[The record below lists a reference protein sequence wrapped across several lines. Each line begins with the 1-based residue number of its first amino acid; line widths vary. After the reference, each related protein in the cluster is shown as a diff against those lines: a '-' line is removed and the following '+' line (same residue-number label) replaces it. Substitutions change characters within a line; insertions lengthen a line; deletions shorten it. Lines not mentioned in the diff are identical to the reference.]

1 MRGVLLAAMCTLLA
15 GCPSLLVKPD
25 PIAAQCN
32 PIGWEQCQSRARW
45 DADASS
51 ASAWD
56 ALAETLE
63 ESRAETRQ
71 CEIRRK
77 ALEQCL
83 RRLEAQGV
91 VNP

>member
-1 MRGVLLAAMCTLLA
+1 MKAILVTAMCILLS

-32 PIGWEQCQSRARW
+32 PIGWEVCQSRARW
-45 DADASS
+45 DADPASPQ
-51 ASAWD
+51 AWD

-63 ESRAETRQ
+63 DSRGETRT
-71 CEIRRK
+71 CEVRRK

-83 RRLEAQGV
+83 KRLERLGV
-91 VNP
+91 IKP